1 MSGGDARVAGLEVG
15 SIEELNGLPDAV
27 REALYARLVPPELLT
42 HLGADASGRGVDGHQ
57 PVRVVAPPGQP
68 WARVEVR
75 ASRDDRDAVLL
86 LDIEMSA
93 FGVPELSFVQITDP
107 AAERFGIDRDDDGR
121 DTLFGTVSRNREEEA
136 RALAAGL
143 APGQVRRGL
152 RMLGRIMARMED
164 FCRLLGKE
172 LFLVE
177 PLFYHSALLY
187 ERHGCAYLFG
197 QDLMREIHVEF
208 QPGGRL
214 HGALDG
220 ETVFRQPGLERTTRG
235 RSWAIHDG
243 ILSVLG
249 DAPWGGVKMY
259 RQLGRPAG
267 ITTFPGGAY

>member
-1 MSGGDARVAGLEVG
+1 MGDARVAGLEIG
-15 SIEELNGLPDAV
+15 SIEELNGLPGAV
-27 REALYARLVPPELLT
+27 REALYARLVPPELLSRIT
-42 HLGADASGRGVDGHQ
+42 EPLTEPAARGHQ
-57 PVRVVAPPGQP
+57 LVKVVAPAGQR

-86 LDIEMSA
+86 MDVEMGP
-93 FGVPELSFVQITDP
+93 FGVPELSFVQIADP
-107 AAERFGIDRDDDGR
+107 AAERFGIDRDDDGQ
-121 DTLFGTVSRNREEEA
+121 DTLFGTASRNREEEA

-152 RMLGRIMARMED
+152 RLLGGVMAQMED

-172 LFLVE
+172 HNLVE

-197 QDLMREIHVEF
+197 RELMDQIHVEF

-214 HGALDG
+214 HRALDG
-220 ETVFRQPGLERTTRG
+220 ETVFRQPGFERTARG

-249 DAPWGGVKMY
+249 NAPWGGVKMY
-259 RQLGRPAG
+259 RQLGQAAG
-267 ITTFPGGAY
+267 VDTFPGGAY

>member
-1 MSGGDARVAGLEVG
+1 VDDPSAGLEIG
-15 SIEELNGLPDAV
+15 SLEELNGLPDAV
-27 REALYARLVPPELLT
+27 REGLYARLVPPELLVR
-42 HLGADASGRGVDGHQ
+42 LGADPQTGRNGAGDQ
-57 PVRVVAPPGQP
+57 LVRVVAPDGEP

-86 LDIEMSA
+86 VDVEMSPFA
-93 FGVPELSFVQITDP
+93 VPELSFVQITDP
-107 AAERFGIDRDDDGR
+107 GAERFGIDRDDEGQ
-121 DTLFGTVSRNREEEA
+121 DTLFGTATRNRAEEA

-152 RMLGRIMARMED
+152 RLLGRVMAQMES
-164 FCRLLGKE
+164 FCELLGKE

-197 QDLMREIHVEF
+197 QDLMAQIDAEF
-208 QPGGRL
+208 QVGGRL
-214 HGALDG
+214 HAALDG
-220 ETVFRQPGLERTTRG
+220 ETVFRQPGLERTARG
-235 RSWAIHDG
+235 RSWAVHDG

-259 RQLGRPAG
+259 RQCGRPAG
-267 ITTFPGGAY
+267 ISSFPGGAY

>member
-1 MSGGDARVAGLEVG
+1 MGGGDARVAGLDVG
-15 SIEELNGLPDAV
+15 SIEELNELPDAV
-27 REALYARLVPPELLT
+27 REALYARLVPPELLMR
-42 HLGADASGRGVDGHQ
+42 LGADASGRGSDSHQ
-57 PVRVVAPPGQP
+57 LVRVVALPGQP

-75 ASRDDRDAVLL
+75 ASPDDRDAVLL
-86 LDIEMSA
+86 LDIAMSA
-93 FGVPELSFVQITDP
+93 FGVPELTFVQITDP
-107 AAERFGIDRDDDGR
+107 AAERFGIDRDDEGR

-152 RMLGRIMARMED
+152 RMLGRIMGRMED

-187 ERHGCAYLFG
+187 ERQGCAYLFG

-214 HGALDG
+214 HAALDG
-220 ETVFRQPGLERTTRG
+220 ETVFRQPGLERTARG

-267 ITTFPGGAY
+267 ITSFPDGAY

>member
-1 MSGGDARVAGLEVG
+1 VDARVAGLEIG
-15 SIEELNGLPDAV
+15 SIEELNGLPAEV
-27 REALYARLVPPELLT
+27 REGLYSRLVPPELLIR
-42 HLGADASGRGVDGHQ
+42 LGADPRTGRNAAGDGL
-57 PVRVVAPPGQP
+57 VRVVATAGQP

-86 LDIEMSA
+86 VDVEMSP

-107 AAERFGIDRDDDGR
+107 TAERFGIDRDEEGQ
-121 DTLFGTVSRNREEEA
+121 DTLFGTASRNRAEEQ
-136 RALAAGL
+136 RALEAGL

-152 RMLGRIMARMED
+152 KMLGGVMAAMED

-197 QDLMREIHVEF
+197 EDLMARIHAEF
-208 QPGGRL
+208 QSGGRL
-214 HGALDG
+214 HAALEAGDP
-220 ETVFRQPGLERTTRG
+220 FRQPGFERTARK

-267 ITTFPGGAY
+267 ASSFPDGAY